1 MAEKYQKLQELPRLD
16 NWDDSVKRWG
26 RGDGKWKNWRGWRP
40 KRKRPWQG
48 TSNFI
53 GDMSSEALGDGTSNV
68 EFEFWIRANIS
79 ADVWYDMD
87 AIARHKAFNYW
98 RNNIRNDGYYE
109 NDFDNDGDYYWQYEE
124 YYYPEYDYYY

>member
-1 MAEKYQKLQELPRLD
+1 MNPTMAEKYQKLQELPRLD

-26 RGDGKWKNWRGWRP
+26 R
-40 KRKRPWQG
+40 
-48 TSNFI
+48 
-53 GDMSSEALGDGTSNV
+53 GDGTSNV

-87 AIARHKAFNYW
+87 AIARNKAFHYW